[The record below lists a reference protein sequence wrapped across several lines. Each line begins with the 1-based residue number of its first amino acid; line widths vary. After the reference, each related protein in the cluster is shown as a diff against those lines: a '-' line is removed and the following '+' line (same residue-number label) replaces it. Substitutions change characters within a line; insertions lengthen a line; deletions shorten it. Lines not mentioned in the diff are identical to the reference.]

1 MKSRITALRSNPI
14 PQGGTAATQPVP
26 PNQTPASVAE
36 LIDYLTPA
44 ISRFRSLS
52 SPLKVPLDTIA
63 FSALGDQKQVRIA
76 SVGLGE
82 RIVAVHNVVINLAN
96 SGGGAQTVTV
106 SPHFPYNLVANSAVQ
121 INGGETTYSASGR
134 AGLVVWGRD
143 RPGFWDPAVT
153 GGFGLSPA
161 LVQTTAGANLTPTNQ
176 TNPFATWSGINT
188 ISIAAGTNGN
198 LTVQFITVEKLAHSR
213 DTLLGALPLQNN
225 STFATLTRQIVGA
238 LVTTNATNAQSPFF
252 NAGANVTGTLT
263 SYSVQQLYHFWGIP
277 SDPSVYQP
285 LIENSYQV
293 IEQKSLTASATG
305 TAAISYNVPQ
315 NLYGAAFHI
324 FANDNNGANLNPNGG
339 LTTTTP
345 ADFTRLALQY
355 NAGSVV
361 PVVEFPER
369 QRALQFADYGADIGV
384 VPGYRFWDGH
394 NTTENLN
401 ISDDA
406 GWLDTY
412 SAAEPQLVIDLR
424 TGVVTPVTFAVTRE
438 AVVAGAVQQLGG

>member
-1 MKSRITALRSNPI
+1 MKQKITALRSNPM
-14 PQGGTAATQPVP
+14 PTGGTAATQPVP

-52 SPLKVPLDTIA
+52 SPLKVPLDTIT
-63 FSALGDQKQVRIA
+63 FSGLGDQKQVRIA

-82 RIVAVHNVVINLAN
+82 RIVSFHSAVINLAN

-106 SPHFPYNLVANSAVQ
+106 SPHFPYNLLTNTAVQ

-134 AGLVVWGRD
+134 AGLAVWGRD
-143 RPGFWDPAVT
+143 RPGFWDPQPAS
-153 GGFGLSPA
+153 GLGLSPA
-161 LVQTTAGANLTPTNQ
+161 LVQTSAGANLTPTNQ
-176 TNPFATWSGINT
+176 TLPFQTWTGINT

-198 LTVQFITVEKLAHSR
+198 LTVNWITVEKLAHSR

-225 STFATLTRQIVGA
+225 STFATVTRNAVGV
-238 LVTTNATNAQSPFF
+238 LVTSNATNAQIPFF
-252 NAGANVTGTLT
+252 NAGANVTASLT
-263 SYSVQQLYHFWGIP
+263 SYTVQQLYHFWGIP

-293 IEQKSLTASATG
+293 IEQKTLTASATG
-305 TAAISYNVPQ
+305 TAAITYNIPQ

-339 LTTTTP
+339 LTPTTA
-345 ADFTRLALQY
+345 ADFTRLAIQY

-361 PVVEFPER
+361 PIVEFPER
-369 QRALQFADYGADIGV
+369 QRAMQFADYGADIGV
-384 VPGYRFWDGH
+384 IPGYRFWDGH

-406 GWLDTY
+406 GWIDTY
-412 SAAEPQLVIDLR
+412 AAAEPQLIIDVR
-424 TGVVTPVTFAVTRE
+424 TGVVVPVTFNVTRE
-438 AVVAGAVQQLGG
+438 AIVAGAVQQLGG